1 MFYSHNAEADG
12 AERRRPVFSQAGFL
26 QGVAVTEHLEADL
39 RKKRGHIGP
48 APIWTIFPGP
58 VRAGTAAA
66 SLPPSGDEIVV
77 IAADETALGDRRG
90 DIQLGLQILRLIPVV
105 RDGGW
110 RFKPAG
116 PRGTQ
121 GPR

>member
-1 MFYSHNAEADG
+1 MFYSHNAEAD
-12 AERRRPVFSQAGFL
+12 EPSRRRPVFSQGGFL

-66 SLPPSGDEIVV
+66 SLPPSGDQIVV
-77 IAADETALGDRRG
+77 IAADETAIGDRRG

-105 RDGGW
+105 RDGSW